1 MINIPGYSIT
11 RTVYED
17 SYLLVAFASTE
28 QTSEQTP
35 KQVLLKIV
43 KIGKSTTI
51 ENAKLIHEFNF
62 LNGLDMKGLLKPN
75 CYKNFKN
82 MMVLE
87 YEPIYALTLRDYWS
101 KVTVTPDSYVQIM
114 KSTVTRLQE
123 LHKRRILHL
132 NIRPDTLLIQQH
144 TDEVFLTGFGYAV
157 QMNGREKQGES
168 SLEGNPI
175 YMSPEQTG
183 RMDYPVDVRADI
195 YSLGMTLYEL
205 FAGKLPFT
213 ARGALD
219 WAHAHLARQP
229 VPLLQANVMIP
240 SIISDIVMKML
251 AKNPENRFSSMK
263 AILEQLGEHTL
274 EKYTLIENGKS
285 SIDRDDWERGS
296 SGGGHLPMTS
306 LPQRTNAMTAS
317 IENYQVQVQR
327 TTLVVT
333 DNIVSYP
340 QVLDLAA
347 IVQASEIFAD
357 HMNGEQIAE
366 QFMQLI
372 IKNAGAQRGL
382 LIIPSHN
389 QWYVNIEAKLESQ
402 AIVSSLQHMP
412 IDTYP
417 EIRRELVAGAL
428 QDKMIMQA
436 AETREACRETSLG
449 GRSKISGTALCI
461 PIVIHDEVHA
471 LLYMENMLTSKY
483 FAAERFHV
491 IKNLASQALFA
502 LKSRSSAFTVGA
514 QNYEERVIE
523 LDGQTEARRAL
534 TTREQEVLKLVSEG
548 LSNKEIAA
556 TLTVT
561 SETVKT
567 HLKNIFEKLKVDRR
581 MKAAAIAKTIGLLDE
596 EERR

>member
-1 MINIPGYSIT
+1 MINIPGYSII

-17 SYLLVAFASTE
+17 SYLLVAFAALE
-28 QTSEQTP
+28 QTS

-43 KIGKSTTI
+43 KSGRSTTI

-62 LNGLDMKGLLKPN
+62 LSELDMKGLLKPTS
-75 CYKNFKN
+75 YMNFKN
-82 MMVLE
+82 VMVLE
-87 YEPIYALTLRDYWS
+87 YEPIYASTLRDYWS
-101 KVTVTPDSYVQIM
+101 MVAVTPDMYIHIM
-114 KSTVTRLQE
+114 KNVVTRLQE
-123 LHKRRILHL
+123 LHDRQVLHL
-132 NIRPDTLLIQQH
+132 NIRPDTLLIQRH

-157 QMNGREKQGES
+157 QMNERKEQGQS
-168 SLEGNPI
+168 SLEGNPV

-183 RMDYPVDVRADI
+183 RMDYPVDVRSDI
-195 YSLGMTLYEL
+195 YSLGMAFYEL
-205 FAGKLPFT
+205 FASRLPFK

-229 VPLLQANVMIP
+229 VPLYETNQMVP
-240 SIISDIVMKML
+240 PIISDIVMKML
-251 AKNPENRFSSMK
+251 AKNPDNRYPSMK
-263 AILEQLGEHTL
+263 AVLEQLGEHTL
-274 EKYTLIENGKS
+274 LENGN
-285 SIDRDDWERGS
+285 GS
-296 SGGGHLPMTS
+296 AAREKWRINASGGNDPPNTGLPMHTKDITFS
-306 LPQRTNAMTAS
+306 RGDHH
-317 IENYQVQVQR
+317 VQAQR

-366 QFMQLI
+366 QFMKLI
-372 IKNAGAQRGL
+372 IQNAGAQRGL
-382 LIIPSHN
+382 LITPSHN
-389 QWYVNIEAKLESQ
+389 QWYVNIEAKLESH
-402 AIVSSLQHMP
+402 AIVSSLQHIP

-417 EIRRELVAGAL
+417 YIRRELVAGAL

-436 AETREACRETSLG
+436 AETREASLAAG
-449 GRSKISGTALCI
+449 SKISGTALCM
-461 PIVIHDEVHA
+461 PIVSRNEVHA
-471 LLYMENMLTSKY
+471 LLYMENLLTTEY

-491 IKNLASQALFA
+491 INNLASQALFV
-502 LKSRSSAFTVGA
+502 LKSRSSAFAVGA
-514 QNYEERVIE
+514 QHDNDRVME
-523 LDGQTEARRAL
+523 LDGQAEVRRAL

>member
-17 SYLLVAFASTE
+17 SYLLVAFASIE
-28 QTSEQTP
+28 QTS

-43 KIGKSTTI
+43 KSGRSVTI

-62 LNGLDMKGLLKPN
+62 LSELDMKGLLKPSS
-75 CYKNFKN
+75 YLNFKN

-87 YEPIYALTLRDYWS
+87 YEPVHALTLRDYWS
-101 KVTVTPDSYVQIM
+101 KATVTPDTYVQIM
-114 KSTVTRLQE
+114 KSVVTRLQE
-123 LHKRRILHL
+123 LHEHQILHL
-132 NIRPDTLLIQQH
+132 NIRPDTLLIQRH

-157 QMNGREKQGES
+157 QMNERKEQGQS

-183 RMDYPVDVRADI
+183 RMDYPVDDRADI
-195 YSLGMTLYEL
+195 YSLGMAFYEL
-205 FAGKLPFT
+205 FARRLPFT
-213 ARGALD
+213 AKGALD
-219 WAHAHLARQP
+219 WAHAHLALQP
-229 VPLLQANVMIP
+229 VPLDQANPTIP

-251 AKNPENRFSSMK
+251 AKNPESRYPSMK

-274 EKYTLIENGKS
+274 VVNGKNS
-285 SIDRDDWERGS
+285 FARAKWEMSANGGDDPRNTGLPWHTNATAFS
-296 SGGGHLPMTS
+296 SGDHH
-306 LPQRTNAMTAS
+306 
-317 IENYQVQVQR
+317 VQAHR

-347 IVQASEIFAD
+347 IVQASEIFAEN
-357 HMNGEQIAE
+357 MSGEQIAE
-366 QFMQLI
+366 QLMQLI

-389 QWYVNIEAKLESQ
+389 QWYVSIEAKLEGQ
-402 AIVSSLQHMP
+402 AKVSSLQHIP
-412 IDTYP
+412 LDTYP

-428 QDKMIMQA
+428 QEKMVMQA
-436 AETREACRETSLG
+436 ATREAFRETALAA
-449 GRSKISGTALCI
+449 RSKVSGIILCM
-461 PIVIHDEVHA
+461 PIVIHEEVHG
-471 LLYMENMLTSKY
+471 LLYMENMLTSKH

-502 LKSRSSAFTVGA
+502 LKSRLLAISTGDRHD
-514 QNYEERVIE
+514 EEQVIE
-523 LDGQTEARRAL
+523 LDGLTEVRRSL

-556 TLTVT
+556 ALTVT

>member
-17 SYLLVAFASTE
+17 SYLLVAFGAIE
-28 QTSEQTP
+28 QTS
-35 KQVLLKIV
+35 KHVLLKIV
-43 KIGKSTTI
+43 KNGRSTTI

-62 LNGLDMKGLLKPN
+62 LSELDMKGLLKPTS
-75 CYKNFKN
+75 YMNFKN
-82 MMVLE
+82 VMVLE

-101 KVTVTPDSYVQIM
+101 MVAVTPDLYIHIM
-114 KSTVTRLQE
+114 KNVVTRLQE
-123 LHKRRILHL
+123 LHDRQVLHL
-132 NIRPDTLLIQQH
+132 NIRPDTLLIQRH

-157 QMNGREKQGES
+157 QMNERKEQGQS
-168 SLEGNPI
+168 SLEGNPV

-183 RMDYPVDVRADI
+183 RMDYPVDVRSDI
-195 YSLGMTLYEL
+195 YSLGMAFYEL
-205 FAGKLPFT
+205 FASRLPFT

-229 VPLLQANVMIP
+229 VPLYETNQMVPPL
-240 SIISDIVMKML
+240 ISDIVMKML
-251 AKNPENRFSSMK
+251 AKNPDNRYPSMK
-263 AILEQLGEHTL
+263 AVLEQLGEHTL
-274 EKYTLIENGKS
+274 LENGNS
-285 SIDRDDWERGS
+285 GVAREEWRTDA
-296 SGGGHLPMTS
+296 SGGDDPPNIRLPMHTKD
-306 LPQRTNAMTAS
+306 MTPS
-317 IENYQVQVQR
+317 PVDHHVQAQR
-327 TTLVVT
+327 TTLIVT

-382 LIIPSHN
+382 LITPSHN
-389 QWYVNIEAKLESQ
+389 QWYVNIEAKLESH
-402 AIVSSLQHMP
+402 AIVSSLQHIP

-417 EIRRELVAGAL
+417 YIRRELVAGAL
-428 QDKMIMQA
+428 QDKIIMQA
-436 AETREACRETSLG
+436 AETREACLETSLAAG
-449 GRSKISGTALCI
+449 SKIGGTALCM
-461 PIVIHDEVHA
+461 PIVSHNEVHA
-471 LLYMENMLTSKY
+471 LLYMENLLTTEY

-491 IKNLASQALFA
+491 INNLASQALFV
-502 LKSRSSAFTVGA
+502 LKSRSSAFAAEA
-514 QNYEERVIE
+514 QHDPDRVLE
-523 LDGQTEARRAL
+523 LDGQAEVRRAL